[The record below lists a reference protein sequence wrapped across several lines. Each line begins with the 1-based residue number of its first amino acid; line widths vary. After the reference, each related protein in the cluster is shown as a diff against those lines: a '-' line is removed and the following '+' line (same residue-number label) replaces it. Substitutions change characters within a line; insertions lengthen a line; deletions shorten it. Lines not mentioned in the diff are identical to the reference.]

1 MAADEEEHLAN
12 EQLDE
17 PDVADEKAMMISTS
31 TLEEPVSKPTTRVVR
46 LCFAAI
52 GGACA
57 VKALAFL
64 HDPLSQNSLAIL
76 GLSFQMLAAKI
87 LLAGSVLF
95 IAGVLAPLRFVSSS
109 RVCAAGCC
117 TALGAFTMI
126 SATCFGLLAPGGA
139 YFAFGRGFV
148 AGNTMGWIF
157 WILIP
162 AHRHTEQATAC
173 RISCRMCHMYC
184 SPAAPPHISTPHTSS
199 PSHPKTRHATP
210 YKPRLLRNLGI
221 FTYGRHRL
229 FSELARDTHTLIYSS
244 NFTAISCDAR
254 RILWASSLRHP
265 MGVLPPQADLQ
276 AVPTW
281 RKQLRRSP
289 KPHPTWI
296 LMKSGWDGMPKGKA

>member
-1 MAADEEEHLAN
+1 MAAAEEEHLAD

-17 PDVADEKAMMISTS
+17 QDVADEKAMMIGTFAP
-31 TLEEPVSKPTTRVVR
+31 EEPVSKPISRVVR

-64 HDPLSQNSLAIL
+64 HDPLSQNPLAIL
-76 GLSFQMLAAKI
+76 GLSFQILAAKT

-139 YFAFGRGFV
+139 YFAFGREFV

-184 SPAAPPHISTPHTSS
+184 SPAAPPHISTP
-199 PSHPKTRHATP
+199 PPRRHPTPRHATP
-210 YKPRLLRNLGI
+210 RRTAQAAPTPEHGRR
-221 FTYGRHRL
+221 FTRSTTPSGH
-229 FSELARDTHTLIYSS
+229 SS
-244 NFTAISCDAR
+244 RRAR
-254 RILWASSLRHP
+254 RTFSS
-265 MGVLPPQADLQ
+265 
-276 AVPTW
+276 
-281 RKQLRRSP
+281 
-289 KPHPTWI
+289 
-296 LMKSGWDGMPKGKA
+296 

>member
-64 HDPLSQNSLAIL
+64 HDPLSQNPLAIL
-76 GLSFQMLAAKI
+76 GLSFQMLAAKM

-139 YFAFGRGFV
+139 YFALGREFV

-162 AHRHTEQATAC
+162 AHRHTEQAAPPVAF
-173 RISCRMCHMYC
+173 
-184 SPAAPPHISTPHTSS
+184 PAACATCTAPLPLHHTSPPHIPRRHPTP
-199 PSHPKTRHATP
+199 RRATP
-210 YKPRLLRNLGI
+210 RRTAQAAPTPEHGRR
-221 FTYGRHRL
+221 FTRSTTPSGH
-229 FSELARDTHTLIYSS
+229 SS
-244 NFTAISCDAR
+244 RRAR
-254 RILWASSLRHP
+254 RTFSSSAIGALISRA
-265 MGVLPPQADLQ
+265 L
-276 AVPTW
+276 T
-281 RKQLRRSP
+281 
-289 KPHPTWI
+289 
-296 LMKSGWDGMPKGKA
+296 

>member
-64 HDPLSQNSLAIL
+64 HDPLSQNPLAIL

-139 YFAFGRGFV
+139 YFAFGREFV

-184 SPAAPPHISTPHTSS
+184 SPAAPPHISTP
-199 PSHPKTRHATP
+199 PPRRHPTPRHATP
-210 YKPRLLRNLGI
+210 RRTAQAAPTPEHGRR
-221 FTYGRHRL
+221 FTRSTTPSGH
-229 FSELARDTHTLIYSS
+229 SS
-244 NFTAISCDAR
+244 RRAR
-254 RILWASSLRHP
+254 RTFSS
-265 MGVLPPQADLQ
+265 
-276 AVPTW
+276 
-281 RKQLRRSP
+281 
-289 KPHPTWI
+289 
-296 LMKSGWDGMPKGKA
+296 